1 MNAFLLNDWLQRWR
15 NLDMNLA
22 GSTGPTWKLRDLLQ
36 SGFAEKFAQTE
47 LKYASLGGSEELRQ
61 EIAEMHGVDPD
72 WVVVTNGA
80 TEALHLICA
89 VLAKPG
95 GHVLLPIPG
104 YPAVSAIAQ
113 MHHLSIRTYTL
124 CRDRQFKINE
134 HQILALAAARAT
146 AFVVVNTPHNP
157 TGAVT
162 DQSTSLGLARRLE
175 KDAIPLV
182 VDEVFHPVYHGAGG
196 ISVAGCANVILVGDL
211 SKALSLPGLRLG
223 WIIDPNAERRSHF
236 RRTRGI
242 ISLGGSPLLERLAVI
257 ALKGR
262 HKIVKS
268 TAKAA
273 ASNLEQFQHFIA
285 RHCDILGWVPPEG
298 GLVAFPWFHDGRDT
312 RQFCELLAT
321 KGVSL
326 VPGDCFGMQ
335 EFMRVGIGCEP
346 EVFEAGLR
354 VIEQELAN

>member
-1 MNAFLLNDWLQRWR
+1 M
-15 NLDMNLA
+15 
-22 GSTGPTWKLRDLLQ
+22 
-36 SGFAEKFAQTE
+36 
-47 LKYASLGGSEELRQ
+47 
-61 EIAEMHGVDPD
+61 
-72 WVVVTNGA
+72 
-80 TEALHLICA
+80 HLICA
-89 VLAKPG
+89 VLGKPRRY
-95 GHVLLPIPG
+95 VLLPVPG

-113 MHHLSIRTYTL
+113 MHHLSVCTYTL
-124 CRDRQFKINE
+124 CRDNQFRINE
-134 HQILALAAARAT
+134 DQILSLAAARAT

-157 TGAVT
+157 TGAVV
-162 DQSTSLGLARRLE
+162 DQLTSLRLAERLAT
-175 KDAIPLV
+175 KAIPLV
-182 VDEVFHPVYHGAGG
+182 VDEVFHPVYHGDGVASAAGN
-196 ISVAGCANVILVGDL
+196 ANVILVGDL

-236 RRTRGI
+236 QRTRGLM
-242 ISLGGSPLLERLAVI
+242 SLGGSPLLERLGVI
-257 ALKGR
+257 ALRGR
-262 HKIVKS
+262 HKIIKL

-273 ASNLEQFQHFIA
+273 ASNLEQLRHFIT

-346 EVFEAGLR
+346 EIFEAGLKA
-354 VIEQELAN
+354 IEQELANS